1 MDDVALHNGGK
12 VLETSST
19 ELVKAVEVLKNVD
32 AHFEKPI
39 AGRSPTIWAKK
50 S

>member
-1 MDDVALHNGGK
+1 MDDVALHSGGK

-19 ELVKAVEVLKNVD
+19 ELVKAVKVLKSVN

-39 AGRSPTIWAKK
+39 VGRSPTKWAEK

>member
-1 MDDVALHNGGK
+1 MDDMALNSGGK

-19 ELVKAVEVLKNVD
+19 ELVKAIEVVKSVD

-39 AGRSPTIWAKK
+39 AGRSPTIWAEK

>member
-1 MDDVALHNGGK
+1 MDDVALNSGGK

-19 ELVKAVEVLKNVD
+19 ELVKAIEVVKSVD